1 MSEHKA
7 APLGHFEA
15 VDPTTGILRRI
26 DGTAWATPR
35 PAGPA
40 ESSVFLL
47 FPRCGPTQERPI
59 DVLWIG
65 QTDSH
70 VA

>member
-7 APLGHFEA
+7 APLGHFKA

-26 DGTAWATPR
+26 DGAAWATPR

-47 FPRCGPTQERPI
+47 FPRRVTPA
-59 DVLWIG
+59 
-65 QTDSH
+65 H
-70 VA
+70 